1 MALVDL
7 LLPEFEHEMASTR
20 KLLERVPVERGEWTP
35 HAKSRTLLQLASHV
49 ADLPSMAVRIMTSEE
64 FDAAGPRPERPPIR
78 TTADLLSAFDGNV
91 GSARQAL
98 AGRPDGELAAHWS
111 FKLKGREMFS
121 LPRIAAMRTVCLSH
135 LIHHRGQLTVYLR
148 LLDVPLPTI
157 YGPSADE
164 AV

>member
-7 LLPEFEHEMASTR
+7 LLPEFEREMASTR
-20 KLLERVPVERGEWTP
+20 KLLERVPAERGEWKP
-35 HAKSRTLLQLASHV
+35 HEKSRTLLQLASHV
-49 ADLPSMAVRIMTSEE
+49 ADLPTMATRIMTSAE
-64 FDAAGPRPERPPIR
+64 FDAAGPRPDRAPLR
-78 TTADLLSAFDGNV
+78 TTGDLLSAFDDNV

-98 AGRPDGELAAHWS
+98 AGRPDEELTAPWS
-111 FKLKGREMFS
+111 FQLKGREMFR
-121 LPRIAAMRTVCLSH
+121 LPRVAALRTVCLSH

-148 LLDVPLPTI
+148 LLDVALPTI